1 MLLTL
6 KGEMESS
13 IIVTVITSI
22 TIFDGTNI
30 NDSGANNKNID
41 DNNSTIRI
49 KIIIAGNLTTIKMIT
64 MITKTIKMSRGR
76 SIFRG
81 HLKLL

>member
-1 MLLTL
+1 
-6 KGEMESS
+6 MESS

-41 DNNSTIRI
+41 DNNSTI
-49 KIIIAGNLTTIKMIT
+49 MI
-64 MITKTIKMSRGR
+64 
-76 SIFRG
+76 
-81 HLKLL
+81 

>member
-13 IIVTVITSI
+13 IIITVITSI
-22 TIFDGTNI
+22 TIFDGTKI

-41 DNNSTIRI
+41 DNNSTIMI
-49 KIIIAGNLTTIKMIT
+49 KIIIVGNLATIKMIT
-64 MITKTIKMSRGR
+64 MITTPIIMSQEA
-76 SIFRG
+76 INI
-81 HLKLL
+81 

>member
-22 TIFDGTNI
+22 IIFDGTNI

-41 DNNSTIRI
+41 DNNNTIMI
-49 KIIIAGNLTTIKMIT
+49 KIIIVGNLTTIKMIT
-64 MITKTIKMSRGR
+64 MIITPIIMAQEE
-76 SIFRG
+76 INI
-81 HLKLL
+81 

>member
-41 DNNSTIRI
+41 DNNSTIMI
-49 KIIIAGNLTTIKMIT
+49 KVIIAGNLTTIKMIT
-64 MITKTIKMSRGR
+64 MITKTIKMSKEE
-76 SIFRG
+76 INI
-81 HLKLL
+81 